1 MDIITTKSTLQNVF
15 EFVDGDTRIV
25 NVDDPQDSLTAEAVQ
40 EWAAFAVTNQIL
52 LGDKTAAALSGI
64 KSSKKINATDTN
76 LDLS

>member
-15 EFVDGDTRIV
+15 EFADGDMRTV
-25 NVDDPQDSLTAEAVQ
+25 NVDDPKDTLTAAAVQ
-40 EWAAFAVTNQIL
+40 EWAAFAVDNQIL

-64 KSSKKINATDTN
+64 KSSKKINAVNTN